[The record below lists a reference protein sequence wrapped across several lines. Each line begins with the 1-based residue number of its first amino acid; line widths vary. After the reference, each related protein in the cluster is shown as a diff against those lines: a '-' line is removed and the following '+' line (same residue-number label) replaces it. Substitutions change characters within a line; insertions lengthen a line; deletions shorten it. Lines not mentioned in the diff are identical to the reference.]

1 MELWIQQAN
10 PKSPTRSSHLHLRLR
25 INHNHPWQPPRDV
38 AGSVY
43 SRVDNLPI
51 CIRALIGQD
60 VEPSYLQPSALSSP
74 EHAGVL
80 DLLRHICVSGCT
92 FNETN

>member
-1 MELWIQQAN
+1 
-10 PKSPTRSSHLHLRLR
+10 
-25 INHNHPWQPPRDV
+25 
-38 AGSVY
+38 
-43 SRVDNLPI
+43 LPI